1 MKYLVDEK
9 AYGFEFTGHPGFVPS
24 MKEYIGKIGT
34 ITKVF
39 DRSVQVKFDNSKIWQ
54 YPIDEIK
61 KHLVNSLIPRVPILS
76 EGVECMVS
84 DDGENWYKA
93 NVIGQLPDSDY
104 VTDDLIRW
112 KQIKHLE

>member
-1 MKYLVDEK
+1 MNLLGERV
-9 AYGFEFTGHPGFVPS
+9 YGFEFTGNPSFVPA
-24 MKEYIGKIGT
+24 MKNCIGKIGT

-39 DRSVQVKFDNSKIWQ
+39 DKSVRITFEGNKTWN
-54 YPIDEIK
+54 YPIDQIK
-61 KHLVNSLIPRVPILS
+61 KHLVDSVRVPILS

-93 NVIGQLPDSDY
+93 NVIGQLPNSDY
-104 VTDDLIRW
+104 VTDELIRW

>member
-1 MKYLVDEK
+1 MSLVGEE
-9 AYGFEFTGHPGFVPS
+9 AYGFEFTGHPCFVLS
-24 MKEYIGKIGT
+24 MKNYIGKIGT

-39 DRSVQVKFDNSKIWQ
+39 DRAVTITFENGKTWQ
-54 YPIDEIK
+54 YPIGQIK
-61 KHLVNSLIPRVPILS
+61 KHLVDSVSPRVPILS